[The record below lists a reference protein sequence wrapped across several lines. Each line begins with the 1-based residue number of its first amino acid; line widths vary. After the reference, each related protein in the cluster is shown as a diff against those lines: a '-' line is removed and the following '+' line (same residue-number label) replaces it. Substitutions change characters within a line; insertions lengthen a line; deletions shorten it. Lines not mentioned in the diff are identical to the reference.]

1 MCPRRVH
8 SFLRYASLCP
18 ARVPAAVLHRSRAL
32 PVCVAQMFEARCEE
46 TTKGLVQ
53 EFAREAT
60 KTHPS
65 DRTHVHVGEAAMG
78 PRTEL
83 IRCVRGPATHLP
95 TRNADVP
102 DVPRPTQV
110 VRRGTGGH
118 AGSRFPRAQH
128 FQAVRCTGV
137 RTQAASTAFK
147 LRAQLCGTYTVPRN
161 SALRPGDVWACAEF
175 WWARWS
181 ITACTTLRVM
191 STLSRLKGDHAQWFR
206 TRQS

>member
-95 TRNADVP
+95 TRSADVP

-128 FQAVRCTGV
+128 FQAVRCTRA
-137 RTQAASTAFK
+137 RTQAASTALWHVHRASQ
-147 LRAQLCGTYTVPRN
+147 LRTQARRCGGMRRILVGSVVDYCMHHASCDVYVVKAQG
-161 SALRPGDVWACAEF
+161 
-175 WWARWS
+175 
-181 ITACTTLRVM
+181 
-191 STLSRLKGDHAQWFR
+191 
-206 TRQS
+206 